1 VSEPDLQHKLEQITA
16 RLEQYT
22 DYCDR
27 RIITVTEV
35 QTQAQ
40 WADAAVRD
48 LFKTDS
54 PLFRIFDRRWK
65 EHTDYWSVTVSGY
78 GERRDCDNLRYR
90 IDTIRLILNE
100 LDPEFLRDAAAHKT
114 QYYFAAGEVYRSK
127 KRILDIMR
135 GARQQLDVVD
145 KYLDADIFDYI
156 DALDPELSI
165 RLLTGSKKAIFA
177 TLLKALASAK
187 ASLQARENRACHDRF
202 LILDGRDV
210 WHIGTSINS
219 AGNAAFMINKV
230 TDDAESAR
238 VLADFGHWWGTGT
251 IT

>member
-1 VSEPDLQHKLEQITA
+1 MNQLDLQHELEQITA

-27 RIITVTEV
+27 RIITVNEV
-35 QTQAQ
+35 QTQAH

-65 EHTDYWSVTVSGY
+65 EHTDYWSVNVSGY
-78 GERRDCDNLRYR
+78 AEHRDCDNLRYR

-100 LDPEFLRDAAAHKT
+100 LDPEFLRDAAAQKT
-114 QYYFAAGEVYRSK
+114 QYYFAVGEVYRSK
-127 KRILDIMR
+127 KRILEIMH
-135 GARQQLDVVD
+135 AAKQQLDVVD
-145 KYLDADIFDYI
+145 QYLDGDIFDYI
-156 DALDPELSI
+156 DALDSALTI
-165 RLLTGSKKAIFA
+165 RLLTGGKKPIFA
-177 TLLKALASAK
+177 TLLKALAPAK
-187 ASLQARENRACHDRF
+187 PTLQARENMACHDRF

-219 AGNAAFMINKV
+219 VGKAALMINKI
-230 TDDAESAR
+230 TDETERQR
-238 VLADFGHWWGTGT
+238 VLSDFTNWWALGTA
-251 IT
+251 I